1 MRVARPKPMHIA
13 ETSVPILDDGV
24 LSELR
29 TLGANVVE
37 EIFELFVTDVPNR
50 LGKLHQAIDKGS
62 CDGVL
67 REAHGL
73 KGSALGVGASRL
85 AVLCAAIEH
94 DARDGN
100 LDQATAR
107 SSQLDGEF
115 AQVRGAMKDRGVIR

>member
-1 MRVARPKPMHIA
+1 MHTA
-13 ETSVPILDDGV
+13 ETSVPVLDDSV

-29 TLGANVVE
+29 TLGANVVA

-50 LGKLHQAIDKGS
+50 LGKLQQAVDTGS

-85 AVLCAAIEH
+85 AMLCAAIEH
-94 DARDGN
+94 DARDGH
-100 LDQATAR
+100 LDQVAAR
-107 SSQLDGEF
+107 SSQLAGQF
-115 AQVRGAMKDRGVIR
+115 AQVRTAMKDRGVIR